1 MTLNV
6 RSLLISLFALYF
18 SVPALSDVESNSP
31 SNISSK
37 EIKIQVAQ
45 QPWQK
50 RRADFS
56 KIVQG
61 LRENS
66 ADAKKDFDAVLTE
79 FETRTLNRTPIENM
93 EILGV
98 FYVPKGGVDPALSVI
113 AMNAVLGW
121 YDALRFA
128 SESGRAEITNNEGF
142 FKKSIILGDPE
153 TQKKAVK
160 FLQNNPERVAQLL
173 AQGMSYA
180 EKFRETSSYDRLWV
194 TAYGMEKYICKTGGS
209 CQPPQALPKEQWDSA
224 WKEAKQRVTSYYT
237 AAKQPNAN
245 ELPAQSS
252 H

>member
-1 MTLNV
+1 MTSILRAPV
-6 RSLLISLFALYF
+6 IILFALCF
-18 SVPALSDVESNSP
+18 SLPALSDVESNSS
-31 SNISSK
+31 SNSSSK
-37 EIKIQVAQ
+37 EIKVQVPL

-66 ADAKKDFDAVLTE
+66 PDAKKDFDVVLTE
-79 FETRTLNRTPIENM
+79 IETRTLNRTPIENM
-93 EILGV
+93 EIFGV
-98 FYVPKGGVDPALSVI
+98 FYVPKDGMDPALSVI

-128 SESGRAEITNNEGF
+128 SESGRAEIINNEGF
-142 FKKSIILGDPE
+142 FKKPIILGGTDA
-153 TQKKAVK
+153 QKKAVN

-173 AQGMSYA
+173 TQGMSYA
-180 EKFRETSSYDRLWV
+180 EKFRETASYDRLWV
-194 TAYGMEKYICKTGGS
+194 TAYGLEKSICGTGGS
-209 CQPPQALPKEQWDSA
+209 CEPPRALPKEQWDSA

-245 ELPAQSS
+245 GIPAQSS
-252 H
+252 Q